1 MVHAKRGRLGS
12 GYGNAIRKKEE
23 LETFSGDRRH
33 MRLYSL
39 LVIGGIMKQK
49 TKRSRKSTSGFTLVE
64 LTVAMFVLTVGV
76 LGGMIMI
83 VLGMTRD
90 NTNRMDTTAT
100 NAAQAVLEAIS
111 AVPANT
117 NVNLQLTDCANNT
130 STVTTAGATG
140 NGTGATL
147 NANGNGDVDFS
158 QATVANYAIS
168 YTVCNANGQQTVYDV
183 RWHITTLPSGAKLVV
198 VAAGHPTSYK

>member
-1 MVHAKRGRLGS
+1 
-12 GYGNAIRKKEE
+12 
-23 LETFSGDRRH
+23 
-33 MRLYSL
+33 MR
-39 LVIGGIMKQK
+39 QQN
-49 TKRSRKSTSGFTLVE
+49 KRSRKNTSGFTLVE

-117 NVNLQLTDCANNT
+117 DTILQVTDCANVT
-130 STVTTAGATG
+130 SFVTTAGATG
-140 NGTGATL
+140 NGTGAAL
-147 NANGNGDVDFS
+147 NPNGTDVDFT
-158 QATVANYAIS
+158 QATVASYAIS
-168 YTVCNANGQQTVYDV
+168 YTVCNTNGQQTAYDV
-183 RWHITTLPSGAKLVV
+183 RWHITTLPDGAKLVI
-198 VAAGHPTSYK
+198 VAAGHPTIYNKSHAMAYIAPVSLRTIVGM

>member
-1 MVHAKRGRLGS
+1 
-12 GYGNAIRKKEE
+12 
-23 LETFSGDRRH
+23 
-33 MRLYSL
+33 
-39 LVIGGIMKQK
+39 MKQEI
-49 TKRSRKSTSGFTLVE
+49 KRSRKNTSGFTLVE

-111 AVPANT
+111 AVPANVD
-117 NVNLQLTDCANNT
+117 VNLQLTDCANVT
-130 STVTTAGATG
+130 SSVTTAGGTG

-147 NANGNGDVDFS
+147 NANGNGEVDFA
-158 QATVANYAIS
+158 QAAVANYQIN
-168 YTVCNANGQQTVYDV
+168 YTVCNSNGLQTAYDV
-183 RWHITTLPSGAKLVV
+183 RWHITTLPSGAKLVI
-198 VAAGHPTSYK
+198 VAAGHATSYNKSHAMAYIAPVSLRTIVGM